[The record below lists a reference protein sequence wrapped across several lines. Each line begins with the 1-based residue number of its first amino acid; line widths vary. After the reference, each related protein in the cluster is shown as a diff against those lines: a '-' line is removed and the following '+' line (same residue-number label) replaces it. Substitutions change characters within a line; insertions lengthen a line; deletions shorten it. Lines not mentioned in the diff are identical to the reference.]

1 VDDLELIKMHLA
13 RIPISG
19 IRELSNATNVPY
31 GTIWNLKM
39 KNTRNPRYQTF
50 KPLADY
56 LRAHYHQKK
65 KRAA

>member
-19 IRELSNATNVPY
+19 IRELSNASGVPY

-50 KPLADY
+50 KALASY
-56 LRAHYHQKK
+56 LKAHYQTK
-65 KRAA
+65 KRRAS